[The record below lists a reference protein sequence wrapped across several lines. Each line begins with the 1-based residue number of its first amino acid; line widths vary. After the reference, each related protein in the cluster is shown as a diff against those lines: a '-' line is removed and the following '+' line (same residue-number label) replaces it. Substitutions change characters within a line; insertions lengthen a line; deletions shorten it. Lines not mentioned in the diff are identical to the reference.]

1 LCLVGV
7 GEACGISRVLSP
19 ASRGRIISLG
29 PTLPPGSSDLPGT
42 RMERA
47 APRPCLV
54 LLRVGFAKRSPLPGT
69 RCALTAPF
77 HPCLCPGGPSA
88 VCSLWHFPSAFA
100 ARALPGTLP
109 FGARTFLQRSG
120 RARPMAILTRTS
132 PVSLHP
138 RPGSRQGTTAG
149 TPHRARIRYP
159 LRDPKYRGRSGTGV
173 RTGRVARYRTRYRT
187 QTETPWCPRGRER
200 NETPATPDP
209 EPGYA
214 PEPLRPIRAPFP
226 GGHPRGSVGARRG
239 MGAADGSRPRTKRIA
254 VPPGCSGTP
263 PAPS

>member
-1 LCLVGV
+1 MEKPAFPFFSAPERIRTSDLCLRRAALYPAELRALVCLVGV

-29 PTLPPGSSDLPGT
+29 PTLPTGSSDLPGT

-54 LLRVGFAKRSPLPGT
+54 LLRVGFAKRFPLPGT

-77 HPCLCPGGPSA
+77 HPYLCPEGPSA

-120 RARPMAILTRTS
+120 RTRPMAILTRTS
-132 PVSLHP
+132 PMWLHP
-138 RPGSRQGTTAG
+138 RSGSHQGTTAG

-159 LRDPKYRGRSGTGV
+159 LLDPKYRGRS
-173 RTGRVARYRTRYRT
+173 R
-187 QTETPWCPRGRER
+187 
-200 NETPATPDP
+200 
-209 EPGYA
+209 
-214 PEPLRPIRAPFP
+214 
-226 GGHPRGSVGARRG
+226 
-239 MGAADGSRPRTKRIA
+239 A
-254 VPPGCSGTP
+254 VPGPPNRHRNFTAPPG
-263 PAPS
+263 

>member
-1 LCLVGV
+1 MTRWLETTKGRPLTRRDRPFATSVRPRGFEPLTSASGGQRSIQLSYGRIACLVEV

-54 LLRVGFAKRSPLPGT
+54 LLRVGFAKRFPLPGT

-77 HPCLCPGGPSA
+77 HPCLCPEGPSA

-109 FGARTFLQRSG
+109 FGARTFLQRS
-120 RARPMAILTRTS
+120 RRTRPMAILTRTS

-159 LRDPKYRGRSGTGV
+159 LRDPKYRGSAKHRGGG
-173 RTGRVARYRTRYRT
+173 GRPRNRT
-187 QTETPWCPRGRER
+187 QAETPQGIP
-200 NETPATPDP
+200 
-209 EPGYA
+209 
-214 PEPLRPIRAPFP
+214 
-226 GGHPRGSVGARRG
+226 V
-239 MGAADGSRPRTKRIA
+239 
-254 VPPGCSGTP
+254 
-263 PAPS
+263 

>member
-1 LCLVGV
+1 VPGNPSETTKGQPLPWRDRPFVAISAPERIRTSDLCLRRAALYPAELRARSLCLVGV

-120 RARPMAILTRTS
+120 RTRPMAILTRTS

-138 RPGSRQGTTAG
+138 RPGSRQETTAG

-159 LRDPKYRGRSGTGV
+159 LRDPKYRG
-173 RTGRVARYRTRYRT
+173 
-187 QTETPWCPRGRER
+187 ER
-200 NETPATPDP
+200 
-209 EPGYA
+209 
-214 PEPLRPIRAPFP
+214 
-226 GGHPRGSVGARRG
+226 
-239 MGAADGSRPRTKRIA
+239 GAAVREGRLP
-254 VPPGCSGTP
+254 
-263 PAPS
+263 